1 MTAKAPA
8 KLDQLV
14 SQSGATQQPLP
25 NGAFGFVVAAGRV
38 YGNADAA
45 AGTVL
50 DDVVS
55 TAFQERAIYG
65 PGAGTEQQSGYLYV
79 FAGSTGS
86 PPLSS
91 SGLRL
96 RPAVAE
102 QQQWLGYRSL
112 EIGRLVSTASIPNA
126 THNLVW
132 SGAMLRDFPIAGGG
146 SLPNVGVVYGWQVA
160 GPLAGSTPDLPV
172 LAIFAPNE
180 AGTSAPMPY
189 QNFGHRIVLADID
202 GDGTNEL
209 IVSAHEYNGKKGRVW
224 IFWGDPARPFGL
236 DATPGAQHVVTAIDP
251 PGIDAVF
258 AGLQLL
264 PCHEPFGAFGSWF
277 DADDVNGD
285 GKADLVIA
293 ETNYPQRSPGLPP
306 GCNPYGGPTRVG
318 RVHVYGGD
326 QIPRPAPGVF
336 TPLAIAPTPAQ
347 TFVPPPDGNVPG
359 NDPEKEESFGFYL
372 WILDFDG
379 DGKLDV
385 AVHSELRD
393 FQGGPGGVPPAQT
406 QTGSLNV
413 YRNLVAPPTTAIQFD
428 SDAQRRPTWW
438 LFSDAPVFEARY
450 GKWLE
455 VGRWKRDVDPAVF
468 ENTIGIGEPDT
479 VAGGHQVPHA
489 GKVHLFFQSELF
501 TIPQYTPYALPPHGT
516 IIDSSPLIDFSSIPG
531 APAPGPE
538 ANEYFGRWFAFGN
551 YTTPGVAE
559 KRDLVITASGKPVW
573 VVGQSQ
579 GVLGAGAATVV
590 RSAQ

>member
-1 MTAKAPA
+1 MTAKPPV

-65 PGAGTEQQSGYLYV
+65 PCAGTEQQSGYLYV
-79 FAGSTGS
+79 FPGSSGS

-96 RPAVAE
+96 RPAEAQV
-102 QQQWLGYRSL
+102 QQWLGYRGL
-112 EIGRLVSTASIPNA
+112 AIGRLVSSASIPNA

-132 SGAMLRDFPIAGGG
+132 SGAMLHDVPIAGGG
-146 SLPNVGVVYGWQVA
+146 AMTNAGVVYGWQVA

-172 LAIFAPNE
+172 LVIYAPNE
-180 AGTSAPMPY
+180 PGTSAPMPY
-189 QNFGHRIVLADID
+189 QNFGHRIVMADID

-236 DATPGAQHVVTAIDP
+236 DTTPGAQHVVTAIDP
-251 PGIDAVF
+251 PGIDGVF
-258 AGLQLL
+258 SGLGLL

-277 DADDVNGD
+277 DAADVNGD

-293 ETNYPQRSPGLPP
+293 ETNYPQRIPSLPE
-306 GCNPYGGPTRVG
+306 GCQPYNGPQRVG
-318 RVHVYGGD
+318 RVHVYGGH
-326 QIPRPAPGVF
+326 QIPRPQSGVLTAAPNPGR
-336 TPLAIAPTPAQ
+336 TL
-347 TFVPPPDGNVPG
+347 VPPPFDNVPG
-359 NDPEKEESFGFYL
+359 NSPQTNEAFGFYL
-372 WILDFDG
+372 WIVDFDG

-385 AVHSELRD
+385 VVHSESRD
-393 FQGGPGGVPPAQT
+393 FQGGPGGIPPAEVNV
-406 QTGSLNV
+406 GSLNV
-413 YRNLVAPPTTAIQFD
+413 YRNLVVPPTTSLQFD

-438 LFSDAPVFEARY
+438 LFSDTPTFDARY
-450 GKWLE
+450 GKWLD
-455 VGRWKRDVDPAVF
+455 VGKWQRSGQTVF
-468 ENTIGIGEPDT
+468 EDAIAIGEPDA
-479 VAGGHQVPHA
+479 VAGSQQVPHA
-489 GKVHLFFQSELF
+489 GKVHLFFRGELG
-501 TIPQYTPYALPPHGT
+501 TVPQYTPYPLGPHGT
-516 IIDSSPLIDFSSIPG
+516 LIDQIGGIDFSVVPG

-538 ANEYFGRWFAFGN
+538 PNEFFGRWFAFGN
-551 YTTPGVAE
+551 FTTPGLAE

-590 RSAQ
+590 RSQQ